1 MLTAMRAAGPV
12 VETFHDA
19 LGMDSFLTATGSG
32 NSPFL
37 LETDE
42 TSIIIAGIHL
52 GFLLTSG
59 ENGVGRLGAWF
70 LL

>member
-12 VETFHDA
+12 VETFHEA

-32 NSPFL
+32 YSPFL

-42 TSIIIAGIHL
+42 TSIILAGIHL
-52 GFLLTSG
+52 LTCAS
-59 ENGVGRLGAWF
+59 
-70 LL
+70 